1 MLYFFVQ
8 IIAHGRLYDGL
19 TWSCSWV
26 ERPMMVGDVNGD
38 SLINYND
45 YTEMSNVISGQH
57 VSSLCRLVSDID
69 FNGRIDANDKALL
82 EEALNEQN
90 PVKASFG
97 FVR

>member
-1 MLYFFVQ
+1 
-8 IIAHGRLYDGL
+8 
-19 TWSCSWV
+19 
-26 ERPMMVGDVNGD
+26 
-38 SLINYND
+38 
-45 YTEMSNVISGQH
+45 MSNVISGQH

-90 PVKASFG
+90 PVKTSFE